1 MEKLA
6 SASFFFVLAR
16 YLWNIKFHCASLRV
30 TPMKKILHTLSII
43 LALLLVTTGF
53 LTYAVINRLLN
64 TKILESVS
72 KETEVFEIPSQSF
85 SPAVAEKAKM
95 AFSLTYPEDG
105 SFTVLW
111 GTDFHLRR
119 GPFANRDKVYDL
131 LEKAFRE
138 TDPDLTV
145 ITGDL
150 LFSFDGKAMLGEFA
164 SFMEENNRYW
174 AYSFGNHDGE
184 YTYSRT
190 ELASILEAYPHALF
204 SRGEDWVLGESN
216 YTISLADKGKPVQTL
231 VFLDSHDERIYGNG
245 TGPDYIYPSQ
255 IAWYR
260 WVSEGLGPV
269 PLYTFFHIPLPE
281 YKLLWDSG
289 KGVGIQ
295 RDAIIN
301 TPWENS
307 GLFQAMVDD
316 GDTVATFCGHD
327 HLNDFSGLWEGITLV
342 TGRSASY
349 GSYGARDFSKGVKTI
364 TLYRDQS
371 PFSMHTYTVE
381 DWNL

>member
-16 YLWNIKFHCASLRV
+16 YLWNIKSRYVSLLV
-30 TPMKKILHTLSII
+30 TPMKKTLHTLSII
-43 LALLLVTTGF
+43 LALMLVVTGF
-53 LTYAVINRLLN
+53 LTYSVIDRLIH
-64 TKILESVS
+64 TKTHEPVS
-72 KETEVFEIPSQSF
+72 KDTEVFEIPSQN
-85 SPAVAEKAKM
+85 
-95 AFSLTYPEDG
+95 FSLSEAKLVKTAFELDYPEDG
-105 SFTVLW
+105 SFTLLW

-131 LEKAFRE
+131 LKKAFVE

-150 LFSFDGKAMLGEFA
+150 LFSFAGKTMLEEFA

-184 YTYSRT
+184 YTYSRA
-190 ELASILEAYPHALF
+190 ELASILNAYPHALF

-216 YTISLADKGKPVQTL
+216 YTISLTDKGEPVQTL
-231 VFLDSHDERIYGNG
+231 VFLDSHDERIYENG
-245 TGPDYIYPSQ
+245 AGPDYIYPSQ

-289 KGVGIQ
+289 KAMGIKK
-295 RDAIIN
+295 DAIVN

-349 GSYGARDFSKGVKTI
+349 GSYGARDFPKGVKTI

-371 PFSMHTYTVE
+371 PFSMKTYTVE
-381 DWNL
+381 DWDL